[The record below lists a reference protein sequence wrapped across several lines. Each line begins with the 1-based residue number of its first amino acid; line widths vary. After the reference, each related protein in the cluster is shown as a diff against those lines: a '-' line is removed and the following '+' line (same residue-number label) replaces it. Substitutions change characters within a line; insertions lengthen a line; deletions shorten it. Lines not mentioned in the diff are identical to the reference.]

1 MLYLRQSRY
10 SALFFLIVFMFFLFF
25 ERKIVKIYLSDA
37 FIFFVKKNVFKK
49 TKIDLIFSFFLGMN
63 VCSEWR
69 ICLHIF

>member
-10 SALFFLIVFMFFLFF
+10 SALFFLIVFIFFLFF